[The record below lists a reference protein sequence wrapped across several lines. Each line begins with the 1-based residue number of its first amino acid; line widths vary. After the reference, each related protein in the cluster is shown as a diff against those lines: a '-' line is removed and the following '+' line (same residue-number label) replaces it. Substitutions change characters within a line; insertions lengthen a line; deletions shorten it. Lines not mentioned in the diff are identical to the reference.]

1 MGVPGKGVYMDAE
14 VLKHLRKYALNLS
27 QAQSAVRT
35 VLKEFE
41 AHLVC
46 NPHKHR
52 SEDMTHVAIDVL
64 MVSSVQ

>member
-1 MGVPGKGVYMDAE
+1 MGIPGKGVCMNAE
-14 VLKHLRKYALNLS
+14 VLKLLWKYALNLS
-27 QAQSAVRT
+27 QSQSAVRT

-52 SEDMTHVAIDVL
+52 SKDMTHVAIDVL

>member
-1 MGVPGKGVYMDAE
+1 MGVPGKGVCMDAK
-14 VLKHLRKYALNLS
+14 VSKLLRKYALNLS
-27 QAQSAVRT
+27 QARSAVRT

-41 AHLVC
+41 AHLLC
-46 NPHKHR
+46 HPHKHR

>member
-1 MGVPGKGVYMDAE
+1 MGVPGKGVCMDAE
-14 VLKHLRKYALNLS
+14 VSKLLRKYALNLS
-27 QAQSAVRT
+27 QARSAVHT

-46 NPHKHR
+46 NPHKHW
-52 SEDMTHVAIDVL
+52 SKDITHVAIDVL

>member
-1 MGVPGKGVYMDAE
+1 MGVPRKGVCMDAE
-14 VLKHLRKYALNLS
+14 VSKLLWKYALNLS
-27 QAQSAVRT
+27 QARSAVRT

-52 SEDMTHVAIDVL
+52 SEDMSHVAIDVL

>member
-1 MGVPGKGVYMDAE
+1 MGVPGKGVCMDAK
-14 VLKHLRKYALNLS
+14 VSKLLRKYALNLS
-27 QAQSAVRT
+27 QARSAVRT
-35 VLKEFE
+35 VKEFE

>member
-1 MGVPGKGVYMDAE
+1 MGIPRKGVCMDAKASK
-14 VLKHLRKYALNLS
+14 LLQKYALNLS
-27 QAQSAVRT
+27 QARSVVRT

>member
-1 MGVPGKGVYMDAE
+1 MNVSRKGVRMNTKIAK
-14 VLKHLRKYALNLS
+14 LLWKYALNLS
-27 QAQSAVRT
+27 QARSAVRT

-41 AHLVC
+41 AHLLC